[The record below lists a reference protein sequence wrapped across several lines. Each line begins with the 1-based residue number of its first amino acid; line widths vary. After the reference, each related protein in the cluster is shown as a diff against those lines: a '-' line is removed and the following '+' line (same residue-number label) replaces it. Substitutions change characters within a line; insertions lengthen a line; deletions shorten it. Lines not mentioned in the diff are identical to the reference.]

1 MMRKFA
7 FFVFVSMIL
16 MAGLEPLH
24 AQNPMNR
31 FDPARFEA
39 DLEQFITT
47 AAGLTP
53 NEASAFFPLYREM
66 QKKQRSIYDQLRR
79 YRHVD
84 FNDDK
89 ACEKAISERDKL
101 DVQIKELQQTY
112 HNKFMKVL
120 PARKVFLVIM
130 AEDNFHRQAF
140 KRAAKRDWGK

>member
-1 MMRKFA
+1 MRSKLTL
-7 FFVFVSMIL
+7 FVFVCMML

-47 AAGLTP
+47 VAGLSPT
-53 NEASAFFPLYREM
+53 EASAFFPLYREM
-66 QKKQRSIYDQLRR
+66 QKKQRALFDQLRR
-79 YRHVD
+79 CRHAD
-84 FNDDK
+84 INDDE
-89 ACEKAISERDKL
+89 ACKKQIQERDRL

-120 PARKVFLVIM
+120 PARKVFSVIR
-130 AEDNFHRQAF
+130 AEDLFHRQAF
-140 KRAAKRDWGK
+140 KKAAKHDWGK